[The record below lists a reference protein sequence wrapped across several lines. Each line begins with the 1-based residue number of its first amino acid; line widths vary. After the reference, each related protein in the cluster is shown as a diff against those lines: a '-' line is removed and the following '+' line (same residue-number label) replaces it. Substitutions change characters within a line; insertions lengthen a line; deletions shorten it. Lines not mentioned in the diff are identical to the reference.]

1 MDLNKATK
9 AEVIE
14 LLKNNQL
21 AYEQELKQ
29 KQEEIAAKDKKIQ
42 ESQLK
47 ISHLQSSKIDA
58 SQYEKKIEELE
69 KLKHDAFNNEHTV
82 RNELRQKEHQY
93 ESELQQKEQKYQS
106 VFKENESLK
115 QYVDS
120 LALLFDETV
129 KIFRDQSQIL
139 HTFDRNNTYVENYLL
154 DKINRFNTVDDKK
167 EKEKEK

>member
-47 ISHLQSSKIDA
+47 ISHLQSSKTDA

-69 KLKHDAFNNEHTV
+69 KLKHDEFNNEHTV
-82 RNELRQKEHQY
+82 RNELRQKEQQY
-93 ESELQQKEQKYQS
+93 ESELHQKEQKYQTIA
-106 VFKENESLK
+106 KENESLK
-115 QYVDS
+115 QYVES

-129 KIFRDQSQIL
+129 KIFRDQSQLL

-154 DKINRFNTVDDKK
+154 DKINRFNTVDNKK

>member
-47 ISHLQSSKIDA
+47 ISHLQSSKTDA

-82 RNELRQKEHQY
+82 RNELRQKEQQY
-93 ESELQQKEQKYQS
+93 ESELHQKEQKYQTIA
-106 VFKENESLK
+106 KENESLK
-115 QYVDS
+115 QYVES

-129 KIFRDQSQIL
+129 KIFRDQSQLL

-154 DKINRFNTVDDKK
+154 DKINRFNTVDNKK